1 MEIIF
6 YVEGDTLTAALSGEI
21 DHHVA
26 EQLRKDIDEEIA
38 MCDTTNLIFDFSNVA
53 FMDSSGI
60 GMVLG
65 RYKKVHGGGGTVT
78 IRNASR
84 LVKQILDMSG
94 VFTLMTYEDTESKG

>member
-1 MEIIF
+1 MERIF
-6 YVEGDTLTAALSGEI
+6 EIEGDALIIRLSGEI
-21 DHHVA
+21 DHHIA
-26 EQLRKDIDEEIA
+26 PMLRKDIDDE
-38 MCDTTNLIFDFSNVA
+38 MKLYGMVHLIFDFSRVS

-65 RYKKVHGGGGTVT
+65 RYKKAVAAGGSVK

-94 VFTLMTYEDTESKG
+94 VFSLIAYEDIPADA

>member
-1 MEIIF
+1 METIF
-6 YVEGDTLTAALSGEI
+6 CVNENALIVELSGEI

-26 EQLRKDIDEEIA
+26 DKLRHDIDGEMEFYG
-38 MCDTTNLIFDFSNVA
+38 TKNLIFDFSGVE

-60 GMVLG
+60 GVVLG
-65 RYKKVHGGGGTVT
+65 RYKKVNAGGGTVT

-94 VFTLMTYEDTESKG
+94 VFTLMAYEDTEGR